1 VQRLS
6 EVTFIFKH
14 VLKHDS
20 VVLKS
25 RAVEFCAV
33 ASNICECFVSHGRG
47 RENFKVA
54 VGFL

>member
-1 VQRLS
+1 MQRLS